1 MNPRHLVLLAT
12 IALST
17 GCYDGALA
25 EQASTGTTTTTIS
38 TTLEPGT
45 TASPDESTGT
55 TGEPA
60 EPGLGELGY
69 SPEDAREYLAII
81 APLVVGRLL
90 DAEEDNL
97 IYHFGAEAI
106 VPIVE
111 AWVTEPAFAES
122 VRMLMQVKLAASGNK
137 DGVDFE
143 LPGNLAA
150 HLARN
155 DRPYSELLTADY
167 CVDGAGTPIPCDTGA
182 PYQAGVLT
190 TRAYLMA
197 TASRFNLRRARRMM
211 FIFACATYPMD
222 ELLQPRINKDYLIP
236 MFRAETADEQTVP
249 EAANGFGNGAACYSC
264 HGQFSAHAQLF
275 VRFAQ
280 DGLWHAD
287 ATGLQDPENELG
299 RSTNGLYTSHF
310 VSPLAA
316 PQEISQMFNE
326 PVSTLVDAAR
336 VLATGPKFTS
346 CAARNV
352 LEYSFGMSETEALLI
367 EQALLDDLA
376 VRAEAR
382 DQRLRPDSTGSPTFG
397 DLFVVALTHPRV
409 LQAVIGMPL
418 GDDAAVLD
426 PSLSLAPAFGAP

>member
-1 MNPRHLVLLAT
+1 MSRKLLVTLTLA
-12 IALST
+12 T

-25 EQASTGTTTTTIS
+25 GETASTGSSTTAASTTAGTTT
-38 TTLEPGT
+38 
-45 TASPDESTGT
+45 SPDEPATTGT
-55 TGEPA
+55 TGEPG

-69 SPEDAREYLAII
+69 SPEDAREYLAVI

-111 AWVTEPAFAES
+111 SWVTQPAFAES

-167 CVDGAGTPIPCDTGA
+167 CVDGIGTPIPCDTGA

-190 TRAYLMA
+190 TRAYLLA

-222 ELLQPRINKDYLIP
+222 DLLQPRVNKQDLIP
-236 MFRAETADEQTVP
+236 MFQAETAEEQTVP
-249 EAANGFGNGAACYSC
+249 EAANGFGNGAGCYSC

-287 ATGLQDPENELG
+287 ATGLQSPEEELG
-299 RSTNGLYTSHF
+299 RSSNGLYASHF

-316 PQEISQMFNE
+316 PQEVSQVFNE

-336 VLATGPKFTS
+336 VLARGPNFTS

-352 LEYSFGMSETEALLI
+352 IEYSFGMTEPEALLI
-367 EQALLDDLA
+367 EPALLTDLA
-376 VRAEAR
+376 AQAEAR
-382 DQRLRPDSTGSPTFG
+382 DRRLRPEATGGPTFG

-409 LQAVIGMPL
+409 LQAVIGPPL
-418 GDDAAVLD
+418 GDAAVLD

>member
-1 MNPRHLVLLAT
+1 MSPRHLSLLT
-12 IALST
+12 TFALTT
-17 GCYDGALA
+17 GCYDGAALG
-25 EQASTGTTTTTIS
+25 EMASTTTTTAS
-38 TTLEPGT
+38 TTEPGT
-45 TASPDESTGT
+45 TADETGTTGT

-69 SPEDAREYLAII
+69 SPEDAREYLAIV

-111 AWVTEPAFAES
+111 AWVTQPAFAES

-167 CVDGAGTPIPCDTGA
+167 CVDGVGGPMPCDTGA

-190 TRAYLMA
+190 TRAYLLA

-222 ELLQPRINKDYLIP
+222 ELLQPRINKDDLIP
-236 MFRAETADEQTVP
+236 MFRAMSPDEQTVP
-249 EAANGFGNGAACYSC
+249 EAANGFGNGSACYTC

-275 VRFAQ
+275 VRFSQ

-287 ATGLQDPENELG
+287 ATGLQDPMSELG

-316 PQEISQMFNE
+316 PQEVSQMFNE

-336 VLATGPKFTS
+336 VLATGPRFTS

-367 EQALLDDLA
+367 EPALLDDLA
-376 VRAEAR
+376 VQAKAR
-382 DQRLRPDSTGSPTFG
+382 DLRLRPESTGGPTFG

-409 LQAVIGMPL
+409 LQAVIGAPL